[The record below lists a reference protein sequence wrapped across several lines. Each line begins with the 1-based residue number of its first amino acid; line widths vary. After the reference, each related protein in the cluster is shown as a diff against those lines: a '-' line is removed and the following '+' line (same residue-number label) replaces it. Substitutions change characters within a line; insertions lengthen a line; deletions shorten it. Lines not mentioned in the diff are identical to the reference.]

1 MLVWEDGYKTGIDE
15 MDAEHLVLFALLNQL
30 DVNIND
36 DSAGACLGD
45 VMNALDA
52 YVEYHFAHEEAL
64 LKAWNYPGLT
74 AHAALHHRFRQDV
87 ARLRGQALTGGAHQ
101 AALKVRAFVLDWLL
115 GHILEKDVAYASFIA
130 GKSAEMTAHRQKA

>member
-1 MLVWEDGYKTGIDE
+1 MLVWEDGYKTGIEE

-36 DSAGACLGD
+36 DSAGECLGD
-45 VMNALDA
+45 VLNALGA
-52 YVEYHFAHEEAL
+52 YIEYHFAHEEAL

-74 AHAALHHRFRQDV
+74 AHSALHHQFTQEV
-87 ARLRGQALTGGAHQ
+87 AHLRGQALEGGALP
-101 AALKVRAFVLDWLL
+101 AALKVRAFVMDWLL

-130 GKSAEMTAHRQKA
+130 EKSAELAACRRKA